1 MKVEVCYA
9 LPSGATRIDVDLDDG
24 ALLGDALVRSG
35 IESRLELDRGGLAFS
50 IFGRRAT
57 IETPLQDGDRVE
69 LLRPLT
75 IDPKEARHRRAAK
88 RANGAR

>member
-9 LPSGATRIDVDLDDG
+9 LSSGATRIDVDLDEG

-35 IESRLELDRGGLAFS
+35 IEARLALDRGGLAFS

-57 IETPLQDGDRVE
+57 IGTPLREGDRVE

-88 RANGAR
+88 RGSAGR